1 MKLIKLAFL
10 AAAIMLSL
18 VACNNT
24 TNTNQTA
31 TTNTTTTT
39 TNAPSAS
46 PTAAAN
52 TAATPADEFAAVRP
66 VYAEHCA
73 RCHKVDGEGGT
84 VEVLGKK
91 LKVPSLKKGHA
102 LSHTD
107 AELAKQIADGED
119 GMPAFKDR
127 LNQQQID
134 ALVRFIR
141 KEFQSG
147 ATDKK
152 ESPKL

>member
-1 MKLIKLAFL
+1 MKPIKLALL
-10 AAAIMLSL
+10 AAAVMLSV
-18 VACNNT
+18 VACNDT

-31 TTNTTTTT
+31 G
-39 TNAPSAS
+39 TNATATPAAS
-46 PTAAAN
+46 PTA
-52 TAATPADEFAAVRP
+52 TATTAPTPADELAAVRP

-73 RCHKVDGEGGT
+73 RCHKIDGEGGT

-107 AELAKQIADGED
+107 AQFVKQIADGED

-127 LNQQQID
+127 LDQQQIND
-134 ALVRFIR
+134 LVRFIR

-152 ESPKL
+152 ETPKL